1 MEVVHN
7 VPESK
12 EVLLAAEK
20 IAKNKAK
27 TLVKQVKPLATHLLT
42 NVTANTIVVKMNGGD
57 QVIAAATAGALA
69 SVTSCVVEHQ
79 LGITQVIPKLAASS
93 LSYTMAAMVLGERV
107 SLPEAASL
115 GLASSALAEIIT
127 YYV

>member
-27 TLVKQVKPLATHLLT
+27 TLVKQVKPLAAHLLT
-42 NVTANTIVVKMNGGD
+42 NVTANTTVVKMSGGD
-57 QVIAAATAGALA
+57 QLIAATTAGDLA
-69 SVTSCVVEHQ
+69 SVTSCIVEHQ
-79 LGITQVIPKLAASS
+79 RGITEVIRKLAASS
-93 LSYTMAAMVLGERV
+93 LPYTMAAMVLGERV